1 MKKISL
7 LFTLIAIVAFTFK
20 GNAQINLG
28 LTAGVNMANVRFDY
42 KDGGEP
48 DTKFLLAPRA
58 GLTLDLKIPG
68 PIGIG
73 SGLFYSVKGYQTDI
87 ESEYNEG
94 DGTQSLSVGYLE
106 LPVHLKYNI
115 AVLNIYAGPYVAM
128 GIHGKQKNDYTYEEE
143 ITGME
148 IENTDDY
155 DVEFTSEA
163 DEDFD
168 YSKNVPL
175 KSTDMGLNFG
185 LGVKLAKI
193 AVNAGYSMG
202 LSNISPDMTGV
213 DGSGNK
219 ITVDG
224 DDFSAKTSAIQLGLT
239 YYF

>member
-1 MKKISL
+1 MKKIGL
-7 LFTLIAIVAFTFK
+7 LFTFIAIVAFSFE
-20 GNAQINLG
+20 GIAQINLG
-28 LTAGVNMANVRFDY
+28 LTAGANMANVRFDY
-42 KDGGEP
+42 KDAEEP
-48 DTKFLLAPRA
+48 DTKPLLGLRG

-73 SGLFYSVKGYQTDI
+73 SGLIYSTKGYQTDV

-94 DGTQSLSVGYLE
+94 DGTQKLSVGYLE

-128 GIHGKQKNDYTYEEE
+128 GIHGKQKNDFSYQDETTGAE
-143 ITGME
+143 ID
-148 IENTDDY
+148 IEDDM

-168 YSKNVPL
+168 YTKNVPV
-175 KSTDMGLNFG
+175 KGTDMGLNFG

-193 AVNAGYSMG
+193 GVNAGYSMG
-202 LSNISPDMTGV
+202 FSNISPDRTGV
-213 DGSGNK
+213 DALGNEVT
-219 ITVDG
+219 IDG
-224 DDFSAKTSAIQLGLT
+224 DDFSAKTSALQVGLT